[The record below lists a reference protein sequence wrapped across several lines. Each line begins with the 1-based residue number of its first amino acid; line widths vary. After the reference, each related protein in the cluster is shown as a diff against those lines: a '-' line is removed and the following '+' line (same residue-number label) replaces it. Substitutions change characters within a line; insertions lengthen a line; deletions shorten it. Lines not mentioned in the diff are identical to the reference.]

1 MDVIRSVINTMASVW
16 RHPLSKYWTACF
28 RDLAGQQRRITTKET
43 DRKAAQ
49 RIAEEF
55 EAAVRTKRT
64 LRQAQLVLDRLQE
77 EISGQTVQRK
87 TLRTYCQEW
96 LTTKEPETAP
106 RTQVFY
112 RTSTAKF
119 IAFLG
124 ERAEVP
130 LSELTK
136 SDIVAYRNSLAKS
149 LSARTTNQDL
159 KVVRMLFK
167 AAERDELIHQNPAQ
181 FVNTV
186 RQRATNDKRPF
197 TLAEIQA
204 ILSVADSEWQSLV
217 RFGFYTGQRL
227 GDLATLRWSNIDLIR
242 SEIRFVTA
250 KTGRRMII
258 PLSDGLRAHI
268 ASLAPSDQTDAV
280 IHLRAFAILKAQG
293 HPGTLSRQFGELLS
307 EAGLRPSGTHQSTG
321 KTRSSRRKL
330 NALSFHSLRRT
341 ATTLL
346 HEAGIAGA
354 VAQALIGH
362 DSEAIH
368 EHYVNVGREAL
379 QKAAAVFPSI

>member
-1 MDVIRSVINTMASVW
+1 MASVW
-16 RHPLSKYWTACF
+16 KHPLSKYWTACF
-28 RDLAGQQRRITTKET
+28 RDLAGKQRRITTKET
-43 DRKAAQ
+43 DRKTAE
-49 RIAEEF
+49 RLAEEF
-55 EAAVRTKRT
+55 ETAVRTKRT
-64 LRQAQLVLDRLQE
+64 LRQAQVVLDRLHE
-77 EISGQTVQRK
+77 EISGVAVQRK
-87 TLRTYCQEW
+87 TVRAYCAEW
-96 LTTKEPETAP
+96 LATKEPETAP

-124 ERAEVP
+124 ERADIP

-136 SDIVAYRNSLAKS
+136 GDIVAYRNSLAKS
-149 LSARTTNQDL
+149 LSARTANHDL

-167 AAERDELIHQNPAQ
+167 AAERDELIDHNPAE

-186 RQRATNDKRPF
+186 RQRTSSDKRPF

-204 ILSVADSEWQSLV
+204 ILSIADPEWQSLI

-227 GDLATLRWSNIDLIR
+227 GDLVALRWSNIDSAR
-242 SEIRFVTA
+242 GEIRFVTA

-258 PLSDGLRAHI
+258 PLSEGLRIHI
-268 ASLAPSDQTDAV
+268 ASLTLSDKTDAV
-280 IHLRAFAILKAQG
+280 IHPRAFAILEAHG
-293 HPGTLSRQFGELLS
+293 NASMLSRQFGELLS
-307 EAGLRPSGTHQSTG
+307 QAGLRAAAPHRNTG
-321 KTRSSRRKL
+321 KTRSSRRNL

-346 HEAGIAGA
+346 HEAGVAGA

-368 EHYVNVGREAL
+368 EHYVNVGRDAL
-379 QKAAAVFPSI
+379 QKASAVFPSI